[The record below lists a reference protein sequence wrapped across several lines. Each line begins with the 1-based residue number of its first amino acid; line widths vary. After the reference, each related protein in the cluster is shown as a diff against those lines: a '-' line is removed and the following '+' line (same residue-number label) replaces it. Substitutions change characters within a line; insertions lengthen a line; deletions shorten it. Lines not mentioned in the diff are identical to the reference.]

1 MALSGRV
8 RAPVRATPESFVPP
22 LVSHMLAARRA
33 AEECGLFSADSTEEE
48 TGAYTLGATTPDIRV
63 ITRWERERTHFFDLQ
78 NEEHQDSVAEF
89 LMAHPHLR
97 DPSALSPET
106 RAWASGFIAHLVMDE
121 TYIEEIYRPHFG
133 QRSALGGGERANLL
147 DRILQY
153 EMDRR
158 ERESPETMSELRD
171 SLDCCAMDVDCGFI
185 DRETLEQWRDVSA
198 NLTEYPPDWDRFTYI
213 ASRHL
218 KRAGVSSDAEYRAF
232 LEQIPEM
239 LEETLRSVGTAR
251 VEAFFESAQE
261 RTVAALRGYLG

>member
-1 MALSGRV
+1 M
-8 RAPVRATPESFVPP
+8 PP

-33 AEECGLFSADSTEEE
+33 AEECGLFTPDSPEAE

-89 LMAHPHLR
+89 LSAHPHLR
-97 DPSALSPET
+97 DPATLSAET
-106 RAWASGFIAHLVMDE
+106 RAWAGGFIAHLVMDE

-158 ERESPETMSELRD
+158 ERE
-171 SLDCCAMDVDCGFI
+171 VD
-185 DRETLEQWRDVSA
+185 
-198 NLTEYPPDWDRFTYI
+198 
-213 ASRHL
+213 
-218 KRAGVSSDAEYRAF
+218 
-232 LEQIPEM
+232 
-239 LEETLRSVGTAR
+239 
-251 VEAFFESAQE
+251 
-261 RTVAALRGYLG
+261 